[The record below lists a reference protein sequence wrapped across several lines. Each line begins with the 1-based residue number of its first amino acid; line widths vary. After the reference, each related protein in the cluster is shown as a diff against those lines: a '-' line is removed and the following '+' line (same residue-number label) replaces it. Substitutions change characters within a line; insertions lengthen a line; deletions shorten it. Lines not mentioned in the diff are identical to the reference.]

1 MGLGNPFKEVLKLT
15 THRKRHIAS
24 AKHTKGLFDNQN
36 RINTTSV
43 TSSLF
48 LSQTGKRDAAGIW
61 DSLSALDAGAGGEE
75 GDGSGGQGHGCDVVV
90 GGGESAEEVEGGED
104 EDGEEEG
111 VVVEDGEGGGLVL
124 GDLVLLP
131 QDALVL
137 LLAGDL
143 LVVGKLLA
151 HLLEGKR
158 RQKD

>member
-1 MGLGNPFKEVLKLT
+1 MRNIL
-15 THRKRHIAS
+15 
-24 AKHTKGLFDNQN
+24 KGLFDNQN
-36 RINTTSV
+36 RINTTFAV
-43 TSSLF
+43 SSLVF
-48 LSQTGKRDAAGIW
+48 PKPGNTTRPGFW
-61 DSLSALDAGAGGEE
+61 DTLLGLDAGAGGEE

-143 LVVGKLLA
+143 LVVGQLLA
-151 HLLEGKR
+151 HLLEAKTRKR
-158 RQKD
+158 D